1 MSFFPLPF
9 GNFGLK
15 KLFSGGYGSW
25 EDGRWCWK
33 IKWRRPFFMEAI
45 SSVQML
51 VIEDAWTC
59 QVDSKGIFLGSSMYL
74 HFL

>member
-1 MSFFPLPF
+1 
-9 GNFGLK
+9 
-15 KLFSGGYGSW
+15 
-25 EDGRWCWK
+25 
-33 IKWRRPFFMEAI
+33 MEAI